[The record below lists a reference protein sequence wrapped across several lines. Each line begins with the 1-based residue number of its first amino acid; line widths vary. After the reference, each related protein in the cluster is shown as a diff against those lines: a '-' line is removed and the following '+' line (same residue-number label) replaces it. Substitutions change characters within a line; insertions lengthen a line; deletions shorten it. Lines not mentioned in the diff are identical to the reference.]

1 MEATPRIEWKDG
13 EYFVSLPLEEG
24 QVLEAK
30 WRPEVTSVVRVR
42 EAGADSWGPGFETP
56 LNGCS
61 FVGLKPDTE
70 YEMQLTHKNS
80 VGEGPAVIKRIRTSP
95 AGVGDVV
102 PFPKKPPG
110 F

>member
-1 MEATPRIEWKDG
+1 MEAAPRIEWKDG
-13 EYFVSLPLEEG
+13 EFFVSLPLGKEM
-24 QVLEAK
+24 VEAK
-30 WRPEVTSVVRVR
+30 WCPNVTSVVRIR
-42 EAGADSWGPGFETP
+42 EVGEDSWSPGFETP

-80 VGEGPAVIKRIRTSP
+80 VGEGPAVTERIRTSP
-95 AGVGDVV
+95 EGAGNVV
-102 PFPKKPPG
+102 PFPRRPPG